1 MAREIQLSDLTD
13 REKDN
18 VILVLGGALKDL
30 RSRVELVAKTNFQT
44 RRQLEEWSETYSPRL
59 GFLERAYSRRNDE
72 REQLKARVANDR
84 FWSRIGRGGP

>member
-1 MAREIQLSDLTD
+1 VTREIQLSELTD

-44 RRQLEEWSETYSPRL
+44 RRQLEEWAKTYAPRL
-59 GFLERAYSRRNDE
+59 GFLERAY
-72 REQLKARVANDR
+72 ARGTDARAELRKRVVNDR
-84 FWSRIGRGGP
+84 LWNRLTQEGA